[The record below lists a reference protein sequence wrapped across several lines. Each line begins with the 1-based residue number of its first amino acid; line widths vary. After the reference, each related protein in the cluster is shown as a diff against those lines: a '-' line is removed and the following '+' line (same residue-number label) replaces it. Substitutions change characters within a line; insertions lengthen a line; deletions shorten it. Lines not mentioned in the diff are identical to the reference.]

1 MVLDTLAFSLAVIL
15 LAAII
20 VMLAIGLSEL
30 PAPPRSTRCR
40 RCSTWMLDTHHQAEA
55 MCLHCRL
62 ETAYHLVVPR
72 RG

>member
-20 VMLAIGLSEL
+20 IMLAIGLSEL
-30 PAPPRSTRCR
+30 PAPPTSTRCC
-40 RCSTWMLDTHHQAEA
+40 RCSTWMLDTHHRAEA
-55 MCLHCRL
+55 TCLRCRL
-62 ETAYHLVVPR
+62 GAAFHLVVQR

>member
-30 PAPPRSTRCR
+30 PAPPTSTRCR

-55 MCLHCRL
+55 MCLRCRL
-62 ETAYHLVVPR
+62 GAAFHLVVQR